1 MRCILIALTLLA
13 SPPVLAQP
21 SPQAIE
27 QVGETV
33 RGSIARDDSPGLSV
47 HARWGENG
55 VLSLQAGAADRRTG
69 EPVSGQTRFLSGS
82 TGKTITALLAVQ
94 LAREGVLDLDAPLDD
109 QLPDQDWWTGLRNH
123 DRITLRMLLNHS
135 AGVPD
140 YLEDANFFLARFGR
154 GNRAFTPRDL
164 VRFVATDSPEGE
176 PGAHYAYS
184 DTHFILVGLIIE
196 TVTGEEFYD
205 LARTRIIAPLGMR
218 ATEPLRGRTFEDL
231 AAGHVSGLFGSRAKV
246 QNGRLNE
253 TLDHEWAAGGWVTTP
268 QDLVTLYRSLGE
280 DGRFAD
286 EGRIMRADYNA
297 FEPGGP
303 AGYGL
308 GLFVRDTG
316 NGHYRI
322 SHGGDFGGYRSAVLH
337 DSASGITLATQ
348 ANYKEFEAPD
358 FNYELWQELAQ

>member
-1 MRCILIALTLLA
+1 MRCILFALTLLA

-21 SPQAIE
+21 SPEAIE
-27 QVGETV
+27 LAAETV
-33 RGSIARDDSPGLSV
+33 HASIARGDSPGLSV

-55 VLSLQAGAADRRTG
+55 VLSLQAGAADRR
-69 EPVSGQTRFLSGS
+69 SGMAVTSETRFLSGS
-82 TGKTITALLAVQ
+82 TGKTITALLSVQ
-94 LAREGVLDLDAPLDD
+94 LVREGVLDLDAPLDG
-109 QLPDQDWWTGLRNH
+109 QLSDQDWWTGLRNH

-140 YLEDANFFLARFGR
+140 YLEDIDFFLARFGR
-154 GNRAFTPRDL
+154 GNRVFAPQEL
-164 VRFVATDSPEGE
+164 VRFVATDTPHGE

-184 DTHFILVGLIIE
+184 DTHFILAGLIIE
-196 TVTGEEFYD
+196 TVTGETFYD
-205 LARTRIIAPLGMR
+205 LARSRIIQPLGLA
-218 ATEPLRGRTFEDL
+218 ATEPLQGRDFDHL
-231 AAGHVSGLFGSRAKV
+231 ASGHVGGLFGPSATAR
-246 QNGRLNE
+246 NGRLNE

-268 QDLVTLYRSLGE
+268 QDLVTLFRSLGE
-280 DGRFAD
+280 DGRFAE

-297 FEPGGP
+297 FQPGGP

-316 NGHYRI
+316 DGHYRI